1 MPTLPKY
8 TENKKK
14 GNIGESFVKFILSSF
29 CLVHK
34 IDGDNDIGNDFIC
47 ELIKGE
53 YPTNVLFYVQV
64 KYWDEEPRD
73 SQLKKTIEY
82 WKESEIPVYLFWVK
96 NGKFPESEKDIKIDT
111 VIPGLKYK
119 RYTPISHNPK
129 DSEEMIFKNFNKKI
143 FLRDLMVDYARCLY
157 YRGLTTVIRKDHFFE
172 TQKGDINLGDNC
184 LFVGDMIPG
193 EYAENIINNSWT
205 NVLASAVILYMSENK
220 KTLELARNAIYLA
233 EELFGYSLDAFKYY
247 PGWSRKIKLLKKEI
261 EEKLN
266 NIKNKY
272 EK

>member
-1 MPTLPKY
+1 
-8 TENKKK
+8 
-14 GNIGESFVKFILSSF
+14 
-29 CLVHK
+29 
-34 IDGDNDIGNDFIC
+34 
-47 ELIKGE
+47 
-53 YPTNVLFYVQV
+53 
-64 KYWDEEPRD
+64 
-73 SQLKKTIEY
+73 
-82 WKESEIPVYLFWVK
+82 
-96 NGKFPESEKDIKIDT
+96 
-111 VIPGLKYK
+111 
-119 RYTPISHNPK
+119 
-129 DSEEMIFKNFNKKI
+129 
-143 FLRDLMVDYARCLY
+143 
-157 YRGLTTVIRKDHFFE
+157 
-172 TQKGDINLGDNC
+172 
-184 LFVGDMIPG
+184 MIPG